1 MAAAADPLPPP
12 PAAEEEEG
20 EEQQEEGAPYS
31 PALTVESDI
40 DYAAADVQEIAA
52 LSPPPSPE
60 PPDDSTTIAFSM
72 PTPAVLV
79 PVEDRPRKKSLE
91 ESGEELLAPPW
102 SRSRSINRASS
113 RQPTSPGPS
122 GPRLE
127 SYPSFLNSRRSVNMS
142 TCSSPNVFR
151 TLQKSPSRRANLEET
166 YPALD
171 PKVVDTI
178 KELDELRRTC
188 EKKGHYLE
196 ANAAVAKLQK
206 LKMVEDEK
214 RRATML
220 DRHLRER
227 EMAKKAY
234 VRELEERNRLWDD
247 KLKNF
252 HREVMEHAG
261 QLKRQ
266 HTAALQALRTKLNA
280 KTPSKPQWSGELLR
294 LRKVQVSWICLE
306 PKARPSEVPIYPMQ
320 ECLGKQGKY
329 IDAQELKRQADQ
341 MEQAELQATLQSFQN
356 EVGAKENALRS
367 KQHVE
372 LEVLLQRA
380 AQARDDLQRNREQDL
395 ERCHQRHKN
404 VVRELKVIHSQEIFR
419 FDHYLGKKA
428 GGDERRQ
435 SVRKSVSASSHG
447 RPQLGGEEDTSTHYY
462 ASDI

>member
-12 PAAEEEEG
+12 PAAEEEE
-20 EEQQEEGAPYS
+20 EEEQQQEEGAPYS

-72 PTPAVLV
+72 PTPAV
-79 PVEDRPRKKSLE
+79 VEDRSRKKSLE

-102 SRSRSINRASS
+102 SRSRCINRASS

-127 SYPSFLNSRRSVNMS
+127 SYPSFLNSRCVRTHVLYQLWLELHYLCRRSVDMS

-234 VRELEERNRLWDD
+234 VRELEERNR
-247 KLKNF
+247 
-252 HREVMEHAG
+252 
-261 QLKRQ
+261 
-266 HTAALQALRTKLNA
+266 
-280 KTPSKPQWSGELLR
+280 
-294 LRKVQVSWICLE
+294 
-306 PKARPSEVPIYPMQ
+306 
-320 ECLGKQGKY
+320 
-329 IDAQELKRQADQ
+329 
-341 MEQAELQATLQSFQN
+341 
-356 EVGAKENALRS
+356 
-367 KQHVE
+367 
-372 LEVLLQRA
+372 
-380 AQARDDLQRNREQDL
+380 
-395 ERCHQRHKN
+395 
-404 VVRELKVIHSQEIFR
+404 VR
-419 FDHYLGKKA
+419 G
-428 GGDERRQ
+428 
-435 SVRKSVSASSHG
+435 
-447 RPQLGGEEDTSTHYY
+447 
-462 ASDI
+462 